1 MDQPC
6 AAKDALP
13 ADCARG
19 AHPLEVMPFFRRFR
33 PSPLRDAVYTV
44 IWSTL
49 FAIVFTVIT
58 LMFEPQARVARA
70 FWANLVIAN
79 CIGAMIHAGFEICHP
94 WLGAWA
100 RRQSFALRTAYYGA
114 ISIFGVFAGY
124 WLGLTL
130 LGWPDLRAYIF
141 SPQGAVPTLLL
152 SLVIAAILASFFL
165 ARERQARAE
174 AAAQRER
181 ARVEAAEHQFHLA
194 QLKLLE
200 AQIEP
205 HFLYNTL
212 ANVISLVDNDPAGAK
227 RMLERL
233 IDYLRRASA
242 ASTPTATTLGTQI
255 ELLRAYLDLLVLRMG
270 RRLAYR
276 IEIPRELDALPLPPM
291 LLQPLVENAIKH
303 GLEPKVAGGEVSIV
317 ACRGDSALVLTVADN
332 GEGFRTLRGPA
343 SAGIGLANLRA
354 RLATLYG
361 DAARLV
367 IEDAHPGTRATI
379 ELPMPVAA

>member
-1 MDQPC
+1 MDQPF
-6 AAKDALP
+6 AAKDAP
-13 ADCARG
+13 AADCRG
-19 AHPLEVMPFFRRFR
+19 AHPLEVIPFFRRFPR
-33 PSPLRDAVYTV
+33 SPTRDAVYTV

-49 FAIVFTVIT
+49 FALVFTVIA
-58 LMFEPQARVARA
+58 LMFEPHARA
-70 FWANLVIAN
+70 AHVLWANIVIAN
-79 CIGAMIHAGFEICHP
+79 CIGGMIHAAFEICQP
-94 WLGAWA
+94 WLGAWV
-100 RRQSFALRTAYYGA
+100 RRQSFAVHTAYYAA

-130 LGWPDLRAYIF
+130 LDWPAFRAYIF

-165 ARERQARAE
+165 ARERQARTE
-174 AAAQRER
+174 ADAQRER
-181 ARVEAAEHQFHLA
+181 ARIEAAEHQFHLA

-212 ANVISLVDNDPAGAK
+212 ANVISLVDDDPAGAK
-227 RMLERL
+227 GMLERL

-242 ASTPTATTLGTQI
+242 ASTPEATTLGAQI
-255 ELLRAYLDLLVLRMG
+255 ELLRGYLDLLVLRMG
-270 RRLAYR
+270 NRLAYR
-276 IEIPRELDALPLPPM
+276 IDIPRELDAFPLPPM

-317 ACRGDSALVLTVADN
+317 AHRGGSALVLTVADN
-332 GEGFRTLRGPA
+332 GEGFRAKRTAA
-343 SAGIGLANLRA
+343 SGGIGLANLRA

-379 ELPMPVAA
+379 ELPMPVSA